1 MIPVLEMQRQEGI
14 ARLVMQASAS
24 FSKKPD
30 LKKKREKK
38 RKKKKRRPAMEE
50 DTIWH
55 AHIPMNTQ
63 IIIAIPAWFSILKFH
78 PVTMISAFG
87 CSLHSNF

>member
-38 RKKKKRRPAMEE
+38 KEKKEKKASNGGGYHLACTHTYEHTNNNSNSSLVFHLKISSCNN
-50 DTIWH
+50 DFCLWLF
-55 AHIPMNTQ
+55 
-63 IIIAIPAWFSILKFH
+63 IA
-78 PVTMISAFG
+78 
-87 CSLHSNF
+87 